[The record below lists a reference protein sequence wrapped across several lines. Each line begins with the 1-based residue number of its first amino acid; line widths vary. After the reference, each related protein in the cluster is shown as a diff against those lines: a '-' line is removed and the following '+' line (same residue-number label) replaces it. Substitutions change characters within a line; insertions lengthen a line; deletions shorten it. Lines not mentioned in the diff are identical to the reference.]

1 MKKNAQGLSLSM
13 IVIGA
18 IAIVVVVVVITFTTN
33 NLMRQ
38 RATITGTTE
47 GEMCAKTTTD
57 GVTISEVLN
66 SASECYMIGGEVIPG
81 TFSDVKGT
89 QVCCKKS

>member
-47 GEMCAKTTTD
+47 GGKCPGD
-57 GVTISEVLN
+57 VVGSVT
-66 SASECYMIGGEVIPG
+66 ECQMIGGEVIPG
-81 TFSDVKGT
+81 TFSDVKGS
-89 QVCCKKS
+89 QVCCKT

>member
-18 IAIVVVVVVITFTTN
+18 IAIVVVVVVITFATN
-33 NLMRQ
+33 NLMKQ
-38 RATITGTTE
+38 RATMTESTE
-47 GEMCAKTTTD
+47 GIPCEGD
-57 GVTISEVLN
+57 GRKVLN
-66 SASECYMIGGEVIPG
+66 SSSECYMRGGEVILG

-89 QVCCKKS
+89 QVCCKLS